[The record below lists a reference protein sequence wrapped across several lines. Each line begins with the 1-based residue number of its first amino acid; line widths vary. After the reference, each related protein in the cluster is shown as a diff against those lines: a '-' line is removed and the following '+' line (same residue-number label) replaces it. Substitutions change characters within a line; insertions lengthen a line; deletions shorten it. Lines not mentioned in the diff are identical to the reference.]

1 MSEAPTVSPRG
12 EILLDALNDLTA
24 AYLTDVLKE
33 AEAYVR
39 WLQDKE
45 ELRAAENLVIEKR
58 TANKTLGSN
67 DHSRRAQLDT
77 DCGAERQQAI
87 DSECEYIRATAE
99 RQATEAALI
108 TARLGLATT
117 FTTPHLY
124 RLVDQNSVATGALKL

>member
-1 MSEAPTVSPRG
+1 MSDA
-12 EILLDALNDLTA
+12 LNNMLDALHDLTS
-24 AYLTDVLKE
+24 AYRTDVLKE

-58 TANKTLGSN
+58 TVNKTLGSN

-108 TARLGLATT
+108 TARLGLEAK
-117 FTTPHLY
+117 FTTPPLY
-124 RLVDQNSVATGALKL
+124 SLVNQTEII